1 MDPSR
6 YRADLHVHTRF
17 SRWRHLGA
25 CNARDS
31 YNEPLEVYRRLRSL
45 GMDFVVISDHD
56 TIDGALDLLCRHPE
70 LEPHVIVAEEVETR
84 LPDAGQWL
92 HVNVFDIDE
101 ATHRD
106 IRSHAQDV
114 RELVGYLR
122 SRGIL
127 HVLNHP
133 FQSYRL
139 QRPPASFMAE
149 ILGLFDH
156 FETRNAALPARHN
169 LLVDEMLASAVRQG
183 VRKHGVGGSD
193 AHVMRH
199 LAACHTEAPLASGP
213 GSLPP
218 KRAFLESIAGG
229 RGRAVGHSIGAAAL
243 TGAAYRIIGRY
254 YLEFTQARVR
264 RVMRPLNWGAA
275 AVLAPA
281 VLAGLPAFLS
291 LGNALRLEAVT
302 FHVRRALRR
311 MEEEQAPVAELG
323 EPLGDPPG

>member
-1 MDPSR
+1 MDPIR

-17 SRWRHLGA
+17 SHWRHLDA

-31 YNEPLEVYRRLRSL
+31 YNDPLQVYRRLRSL
-45 GMDFVVISDHD
+45 GMDFVAISDHD
-56 TIDGALDLLCRHPE
+56 TIDGALDLLSRHPE

-84 LPDAGQWL
+84 IPGTKQWL

-101 ATHRD
+101 AAHRD
-106 IRSHAQDV
+106 IRKLAPDV

-139 QRPPASFMAE
+139 QRPPATFMAE

-156 FETRNAALPARHN
+156 FETRNAALSPRHN
-169 LLVDEMLASAVRQG
+169 LLVDELLASAARQG

-199 LAACHTEAPLASGP
+199 LAACHTEAPLASI
-213 GSLPP
+213 GSPMTA
-218 KRAFLESIAGG
+218 KRAFLESIACG
-229 RGRAVGHSIGAAAL
+229 RARAVGHSIGAAAL
-243 TGAAYRIIGRY
+243 TSAVYRIIGRY
-254 YLEFTQARVR
+254 YLEFTQADVR
-264 RVMRPLNWGAA
+264 REMRPLNWGAA

-281 VLAGLPAFLS
+281 VVAGIPAFLS
-291 LGNALRLEAVT
+291 LGNALRVEAVT
-302 FHVRRALRR
+302 LHVRRALRR
-311 MEEEQAPVAELG
+311 MEEAQAPVVEMG